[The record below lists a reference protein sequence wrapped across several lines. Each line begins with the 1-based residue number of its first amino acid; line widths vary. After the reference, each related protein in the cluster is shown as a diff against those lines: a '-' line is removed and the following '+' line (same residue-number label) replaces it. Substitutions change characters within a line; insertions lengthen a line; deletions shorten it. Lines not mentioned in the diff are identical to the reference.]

1 MVQERFSQLVEM
13 QVEAWTRLTRL
24 RMLFGDTIGSQYT
37 AEKCLGLV
45 AAGHVS
51 PADEGYL
58 NPRVWRWIRYVWMV
72 KVGLHIIACVELSVP

>member
-1 MVQERFSQLVEM
+1 MIERFDCHPTDYVDVVIFSDPQERFSQLIEM

-45 AAGHVS
+45 SVHHLS
-51 PADEGYL
+51 KTDEAYL
-58 NPRVWRWIRYVWMV
+58 NPRVWRWIR
-72 KVGLHIIACVELSVP
+72 

>member
-1 MVQERFSQLVEM
+1 M

-45 AAGHVS
+45 SVHHLS
-51 PADEGYL
+51 KTDEAFL
-58 NPRVWRWIRYVWMV
+58 NPRVWRWIR
-72 KVGLHIIACVELSVP
+72 